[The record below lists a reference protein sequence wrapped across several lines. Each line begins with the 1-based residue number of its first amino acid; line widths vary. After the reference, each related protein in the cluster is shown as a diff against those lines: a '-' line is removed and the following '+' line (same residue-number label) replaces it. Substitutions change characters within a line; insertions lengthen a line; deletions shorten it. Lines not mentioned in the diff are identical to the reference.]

1 VDRLE
6 LRVRGCADGRG
17 DQECED
23 SKVKLS
29 LANSL
34 AIGSLL
40 AILISAWVATRERI
54 VKAEVEITVL
64 KSGIAEVK
72 SFQEILAQS
81 MMNELRSSQRERSKR
96 PK

>member
-1 VDRLE
+1 M
-6 LRVRGCADGRG
+6 
-17 DQECED
+17 
-23 SKVKLS
+23 KLS